1 MNVVDRQITDLVT
14 KMYAEKG
21 KWVTKHHN
29 GILVSDMSDG
39 HIIASL
45 NKCIRD
51 KWRVAYIPVFLD
63 ELRSRG
69 FDKTHPEL
77 FVQDYYEIR

>member
-1 MNVVDRQITDLVT
+1 MNVIDEQIAAIVENMRAKRD
-14 KMYAEKG
+14 
-21 KWVTKHHN
+21 KWITKHHN
-29 GILVSDMSDG
+29 AISISSMSDG

-51 KWRVAYIPVFLD
+51 KWRVAYIPIFLT

-77 FVQDYYEIR
+77 FV